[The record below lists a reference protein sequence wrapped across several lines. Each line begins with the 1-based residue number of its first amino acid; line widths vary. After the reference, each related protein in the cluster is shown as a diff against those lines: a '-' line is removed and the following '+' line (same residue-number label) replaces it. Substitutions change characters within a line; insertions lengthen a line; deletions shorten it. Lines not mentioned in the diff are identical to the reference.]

1 MGSPEE
7 VTRFQVVTVF
17 KYTFSLVSLFHRFL
31 SMKAPAGAII
41 EEKALV
47 VGPSLGLGG
56 DQVPFPLPAI
66 LPTSPAAFMHCCH
79 HSLVSTLAEATPT
92 VWVLLTSTQPP
103 PPETHT
109 QIHWQGGCALCR
121 FAWRKVNRHWTLGK
135 LFYFRNI

>member
-1 MGSPEE
+1 M
-7 VTRFQVVTVF
+7 F

-66 LPTSPAAFMHCCH
+66 LPTSPAFMHCCH
-79 HSLVSTLAEATPT
+79 HSLISTLAEATPT

-109 QIHWQGGCALCR
+109 QIHW
-121 FAWRKVNRHWTLGK
+121 
-135 LFYFRNI
+135 